1 MKIPCYCEGFFIFLN
16 SFKTNKNMWSKRKK
30 VLGLPLGLHV
40 GTDGSVVMSINN
52 DGGVTF
58 RDDYLELPAPNN
70 NNKPKWVTL
79 SNDSLSLMQLLDVDV
94 EMLKGEKAD
103 DANGEEFVPGAIYSL
118 GTESVEGVE
127 FGRLY
132 FKLYGVIKEYKGVNI
147 DSLILKEVG
156 IDENGNLVEGINTIG
171 RRKFSMSPAMCKMM
185 GLKYSPGFELWPI
198 NSGFERV
205 DVDDI
210 IEEDKEIVYEDMST
224 YPTSEIDGTIRKI
237 ILELHGFSPYNN
249 SHIITPTGAMIPTND
264 FVSSLTIFARQN
276 ISTDNGC
283 AGFRIGEQLPF
294 KIVGR
299 DTGSKVFTICDDKHN
314 IYVEVDLTKK
324 SLNANTS
331 DGVVGVAH
339 TALDGKDVDDVIGV
353 KWDES
358 NDENKPKEK
367 PKVMSVDDID
377 RVFGAL
383 DKHFGRMD
391 EILSR
396 SSKVGYWNGMKI
408 LDY

>member
-1 MKIPCYCEGFFIFLN
+1 
-16 SFKTNKNMWSKRKK
+16 MWSIKK
-30 VLGLPLGLHV
+30 KNIGLPLGLHL
-40 GTDGSVVMSINN
+40 GTDGSLAFSISN
-52 DGGVTF
+52 DNGVTF
-58 RDDYLELPAPNN
+58 MNEIMEQPRFNSAKNE
-70 NNKPKWVTL
+70 PKWVTL

-118 GTESVEGVE
+118 GAESVEGVE
-127 FGRLY
+127 FDRLY
-132 FKLYGVIKEYKGVNI
+132 FKLYGIIKEYKGVNL
-147 DSLILKEVG
+147 DSLILKEVSV
-156 IDENGNLVEGINTIG
+156 DENGNLIEGVNVVG
-171 RRKFSMSPAMCKMM
+171 RRKFSISPSMCKMM

-198 NSGFERV
+198 SSGFKRV
-205 DVDDI
+205 DLDDI
-210 IEEDKEIVYEDMST
+210 VEDDIEINYANMST
-224 YPTSEIDGTIRKI
+224 YPTSDIDGTIRKI

-249 SHIITPTGAMIPTND
+249 SHIITPTGALIPTND

-299 DTGSKVFTICDDKHN
+299 DSGSKIFSICDEKHN
-314 IYVEVDLTKK
+314 IYVEVDLTKQ

-331 DGVVGVAH
+331 DGLVGVAH

-367 PKVMSVDDID
+367 KREMSVDDVD
-377 RVFGAL
+377 RVFDAL
-383 DKHFGRMD
+383 DKHFSRMD
-391 EILSR
+391 KMFSR
-396 SSKVGYWNGMKI
+396 TNEWNGLRMVE
-408 LDY
+408 Y

>member
-1 MKIPCYCEGFFIFLN
+1 
-16 SFKTNKNMWSKRKK
+16 MWSIKK
-30 VLGLPLGLHV
+30 KNIGLPLGLHV
-40 GTDGSVVMSINN
+40 GTDGSVLMSTNN

-58 RDDYLELPAPNN
+58 MNEMMELAPHRR
-70 NNKPKWVTL
+70 KKSEPKWVTL

-94 EMLKGEKAD
+94 EMLRGEKAD
-103 DANGEEFVPGAIYSL
+103 DANGEEFIPGAIYSL

-132 FKLYGVIKEYKGVNI
+132 FKLYGVVKEYKGVNL

-156 IDENGNLVEGINTIG
+156 IDENGNLVEGVNTVG
-171 RRKFSMSPAMCKMM
+171 RRKFSISPSMCKMM

-198 NSGFERV
+198 SCGFERV

-210 IEEDKEIVYEDMST
+210 VEEEKEIVYEDMST

-264 FVSSLTIFARQN
+264 FVSSLTVFARQN

-299 DTGSKVFTICDDKHN
+299 ETGSKVFSICDDKHN
-314 IYVEVDLTKK
+314 IYVEVDLTKQ
-324 SLNANTS
+324 SLNANTP

-358 NDENKPKEK
+358 TDENRPKEAK
-367 PKVMSVDDID
+367 REMSVEEVD
-377 RVFGAL
+377 RVFDAL
-383 DKHFGRMD
+383 DKHFSRMD
-391 EILSR
+391 KILGSR
-396 SSKVGYWNGMKI
+396 VGYWNGMKI
-408 LDY
+408 LEY

>member
-1 MKIPCYCEGFFIFLN
+1 
-16 SFKTNKNMWSKRKK
+16 MWSRRKK

-40 GTDGSVVMSINN
+40 GTDGSVLMSSNN

-58 RDDYLELPAPNN
+58 MNEMLELAPHRQ
-70 NNKPKWVTL
+70 KKAEPKWVTL

-94 EMLKGEKAD
+94 EMLKGVKAD
-103 DANGEEFVPGAIYSL
+103 DANGEEFIPGAIYSL

-127 FGRLY
+127 FGCIY
-132 FKLYGVIKEYKGVNI
+132 FKLYGVVKEYKGVNL

-156 IDENGNLVEGINTIG
+156 VDENGNIVEGVNSIG
-171 RRKFSMSPAMCKMM
+171 RRKFSISPSMCKMM
-185 GLKYSPGFELWPI
+185 GIKYSPGFELWPI
-198 NSGFERV
+198 NSGFKKI
-205 DVDDI
+205 DI
-210 IEEDKEIVYEDMST
+210 EDIKDNTAEIVYEDMST
-224 YPTSEIDGTIRKI
+224 YPTSDMDGTIRKI

-264 FVSSLTIFARQN
+264 FISSLTIFARQN

-283 AGFRIGEQLPF
+283 AGFRIGECLPF

-299 DTGSKVFTICDDKHN
+299 DNGSKVFSICDDKHN

-324 SLNANTS
+324 SFNANTP

-353 KWDES
+353 KWDEA

-367 PKVMSVDDID
+367 KKEMSTDDID
-377 RVFGAL
+377 RVFTAL
-383 DKHFGRMD
+383 DKHFSRMD
-391 EILSR
+391 RILSQTH
-396 SSKVGYWNGMKI
+396 N
-408 LDY
+408 LDYLME

>member
-1 MKIPCYCEGFFIFLN
+1 MAKIIHPKIG
-16 SFKTNKNMWSKRKK
+16 R
-30 VLGLPLGLHV
+30 PLGFKLES
-40 GTDGSVVMSINN
+40 DVVFQN
-52 DGGVTF
+52 DLI
-58 RDDYLELPAPNN
+58 DYTS
-70 NNKPKWVTL
+70 NKPKWVTL
-79 SNDSLSLMQLLDVDV
+79 SNESLSLMQLLDVDV
-94 EMLKGEKAD
+94 EMLRGEKAD
-103 DANGEEFVPGAIYSL
+103 DANGNEFVPGAIYSL
-118 GTESVEGVE
+118 GKESVEGVE

-132 FKLYGVIKEYKGVNI
+132 FKLYGVIREYKGVNL
-147 DSLILKEVG
+147 DSLILREVS
-156 IDENGNLVEGINTIG
+156 IDENGNLIEGVNTTG
-171 RRKFSMSPAMCKMM
+171 RRTFSISPSMCKMM

-210 IEEDKEIVYEDMST
+210 VDEKMWIDYCNMST

-264 FVSSLTIFARQN
+264 FISSLTIFARQN

-299 DTGSKVFTICDDKHN
+299 DNGSKVFSICDDKHN
-314 IYVEVDLTKK
+314 IYVEVDLTKQ
-324 SLNANTS
+324 SLNANTP
-331 DGVVGVAH
+331 DGIVGVAH

-358 NDENKPKEK
+358 NDENQPKPKKKE
-367 PKVMSVDDID
+367 MSSDDID
-377 RVFGAL
+377 RVFKSL
-383 DKHFGRMD
+383 DKHFSRMD
-391 EILSR
+391 KIFGPR
-396 SSKVGYWNGMKI
+396 VGEWNGLQI
-408 LDY
+408 LEY

>member
-1 MKIPCYCEGFFIFLN
+1 M
-16 SFKTNKNMWSKRKK
+16 STWSRRKFN
-30 VLGLPLGLHV
+30 LGLPSFSSNGNGVFLNGNGNSIYV
-40 GTDGSVVMSINN
+40 GNDGSVIFQNEVQQEIP
-52 DGGVTF
+52 VE
-58 RDDYLELPAPNN
+58 R
-70 NNKPKWVTL
+70 KWVTL

-94 EMLKGEKAD
+94 EMLKGEAKNEDNA
-103 DANGEEFVPGAIYSL
+103 EELIPGAIYSL
-118 GTESVEGVE
+118 GRESVEGVD
-127 FGRLY
+127 FDKLY
-132 FKLYGVIKEYKGVNI
+132 FKLYGIVNEYKGI
-147 DSLILKEVG
+147 PLDSVIVREVG
-156 IDENGNLVEGINTIG
+156 LDENGELTEDINTIG
-171 RRKFSMSPAMCKMM
+171 RRKFSMSPSMCKML
-185 GLKYSPGFELWPI
+185 GIKYKPGFELWPI

-205 DVDDI
+205 SEKYVK
-210 IEEDKEIVYEDMST
+210 EEENDIVYDDMST

-276 ISTDNGC
+276 IATDNGC

-299 DTGSKVFTICDDKHN
+299 ETDSKVFSICDDKHN
-314 IYVEVDLTKK
+314 IYVEVDLTKQ
-324 SLNANTS
+324 SLNANTA

-358 NDENKPKEK
+358 TDENQPKK
-367 PKVMSVDDID
+367 QKKSMTMDDVD

-383 DKHFGRMD
+383 DKHFSKMD
-391 EILSR
+391 A
-396 SSKVGYWNGMKI
+396 YWNGIKI
-408 LDY
+408 LEY